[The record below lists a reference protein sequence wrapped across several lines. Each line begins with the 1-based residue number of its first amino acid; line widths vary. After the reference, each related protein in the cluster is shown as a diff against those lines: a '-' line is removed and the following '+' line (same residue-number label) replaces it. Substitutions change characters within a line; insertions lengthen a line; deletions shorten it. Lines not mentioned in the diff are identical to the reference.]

1 MLTGES
7 VYTLLKAA
15 EKFLNS
21 KGLTD
26 SKADSEVLLSFVLQ
40 IKRSKLHL
48 IRDQKPT
55 DKQISQYKEHILRRS
70 QREPAAYITGFAGF
84 MDFEFKINR
93 SVLIP
98 RPETELLVEV
108 ALSVARKENKKSVL
122 DLCTGSGC
130 IAISLSKLGAF
141 DNVTALD
148 ISKNAL
154 NIAKENAKINN
165 ATDIDFIESDI
176 FDSIGD
182 RKFDI
187 IVSNPPYISETEY
200 SALEPELEYE
210 PRIALTAKDG
220 GLFFYNEIGSR
231 ALNYLNNDGVVL
243 IELNA
248 NKFDEIRQI
257 FLDNNYKE
265 IEIINDY
272 ASLPR
277 ILKAKIF
284 K

>member
-26 SKADSEVLLSFVLQ
+26 SKADSEVLLSFVLRT
-40 IKRSKLHL
+40 KRSKLHL

-55 DKQISQYKEHILRRS
+55 DKQVSQYKEYILRRS

-108 ALSVARKENKKSVL
+108 ALSVAKKENKKSAL

-130 IAISLSKLGAF
+130 IAISLSKLGTF
-141 DNVTALD
+141 DNVAALD

-154 NIAKENAKINN
+154 NIAKENAEINN

-200 SALEPELEYE
+200 STLEPELGYE
-210 PRIALTAKDG
+210 PKIALTAKDG
-220 GLFFYNEIGSR
+220 GLFFYNEVGSKV
-231 ALNYLNNDGVVL
+231 LDYLNNDGVVL

-248 NKFDEIRQI
+248 NKLDEIRQI
-257 FLDNNYKE
+257 FLDDNYKE

-272 ASLPR
+272 ANLPR